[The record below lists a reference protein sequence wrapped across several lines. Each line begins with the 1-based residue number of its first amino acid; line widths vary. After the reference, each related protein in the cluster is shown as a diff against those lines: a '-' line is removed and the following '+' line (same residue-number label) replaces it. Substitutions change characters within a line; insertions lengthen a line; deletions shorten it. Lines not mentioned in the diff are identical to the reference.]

1 MPALPNGAPLTRPTG
16 ASTRGGIVASGITGW
31 LAVWIAIRSAN
42 APHAAA
48 PRPVDAPIT
57 TATIVDTA
65 ERLALLEPALADLRD
80 ASVAAEL
87 LTTEGAELAVSAQL
101 APVE

>member
-1 MPALPNGAPLTRPTG
+1 MA
-16 ASTRGGIVASGITGW
+16 
-31 LAVWIAIRSAN
+31 
-42 APHAAA
+42 
-48 PRPVDAPIT
+48 RPVHPFRSSARPRALSSEMSPGPRAPIT

-87 LTTEGAELAVSAQL
+87 LTTGGAELAVSAQL